1 MHAHTHPQ
9 AGISG
14 KHHDLIIGKLCNPA
28 VIASSRQFPFR
39 FLSAYEAIKLDPDAP
54 KDPVEAA
61 NLALQ
66 KARMAKPAKKGLVKK
81 LEKALTRAIANSSVP
96 PPSEDLVERYR
107 EALDTAVQLAT
118 RYNVQPIGGSTVV
131 FVNVGAQQMSQP
143 MSGSARGLQPGITV
157 GEVGILLALMF
168 RYSCEDSKV
177 STTSTL
183 APQHYVLT
191 STPSPFSR

>member
-1 MHAHTHPQ
+1 M
-9 AGISG
+9 
-14 KHHDLIIGKLCNPA
+14 
-28 VIASSRQFPFR
+28 
-39 FLSAYEAIKLDPDAP
+39 
-54 KDPVEAA
+54 EAA

-177 STTSTL
+177 STTGTLL
-183 APQHYVLT
+183 APQRYVLT
-191 STPSPFSR
+191 STPPPPSPGDCI